1 MRRLLF
7 CKVAINGGVMRKSIA
22 VVFFAAVLVSLFTI
36 ISASAQER
44 KGSITGRVTDISH
57 DPLVGARVELQP
69 LGQTTTSDD
78 RCEFAISDL
87 APNKYTLQIF
97 YVGFKAFSRE
107 VIITSGSFTQIQD
120 GLIIGTMNLQE

>member
-44 KGSITGRVTDISH
+44 KGSITGREQAVAAHESSNGTRPRVS
-57 DPLVGARVELQP
+57 VGSL
-69 LGQTTTSDD
+69 
-78 RCEFAISDL
+78 
-87 APNKYTLQIF
+87 
-97 YVGFKAFSRE
+97 RE
-107 VIITSGSFTQIQD
+107 VR
-120 GLIIGTMNLQE
+120 